1 MEQTATKT
9 KKLSKKEEN
18 ALKTRK
24 AYFLKV
30 KCNFTNVLLGT
41 NPNDAE
47 IYSQYIA
54 SLASD
59 ESRKEEVARIG
70 QMEYD
75 EKGMTVFMRN
85 PETNCPQLKDYTW
98 LGFLKERSRG
108 LNGIPGAIAT
118 GMKAFIKEIDLR
130 IAVSPRFIDLNLP
143 EGEAIGVLERP
154 LRASGPSGERT
165 ALAKSETIPEGTT
178 CEVTFRCET
187 KDGLALVIECLNE
200 GKVHGTGQWRN
211 AGYGTFTWEK
221 VAVWTEDIVPGGE
234 HADVLAEVMAL

>member
-1 MEQTATKT
+1 MEQTAKT

-18 ALKTRK
+18 AMKTRK

-30 KCNFTNVLLGT
+30 KVTFTNTLLGT

-54 SLASD
+54 GLASE

-70 QMEYD
+70 ALEYD
-75 EKGMTVFMRN
+75 EKGMTVFLRD
-85 PETNCPQLKDYTW
+85 PETNVPQLKGYTW
-98 LGFLKERSRG
+98 LGYLKERSRG
-108 LNGIPGAIAT
+108 LNGIPGSIAT

-130 IAVSPRFIDLNLP
+130 IAVEPGFIDLNLP
-143 EGEAIGVLERP
+143 EGEAIGILERP
-154 LRASGPSGERT
+154 LRATGPQGERT
-165 ALAKSETIPEGTT
+165 ALAKSETIPAGTT
-178 CEVTFRCET
+178 CEMTFRCET

-211 AGYGTFTWEK
+211 AGNGTFTWEK
-221 VAVWTEDIVPGGE
+221 VKVWAEDIVPGGE